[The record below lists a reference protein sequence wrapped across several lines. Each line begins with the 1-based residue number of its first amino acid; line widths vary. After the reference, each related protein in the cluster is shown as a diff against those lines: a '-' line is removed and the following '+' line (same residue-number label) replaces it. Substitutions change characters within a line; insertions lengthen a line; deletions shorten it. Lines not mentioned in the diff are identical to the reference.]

1 MSKIKLH
8 TKILLSLLVIFSLS
22 GIAYANSRTQ
32 ISVCASGCDYTNIR
46 TAIQQA
52 PANSQVNLSDGN
64 YVIFNPIEFRA
75 KNVLLKGQS
84 KEGTVI
90 RFRQTET
97 GFLVNADEAW
107 ITNLTVVQQSRE
119 ARNIVSIVE
128 RADGSRPT
136 LTRVYDANLQVGPI
150 NANPA
155 NAQVNEITGIYGK
168 GANSIRVRNT
178 TINGMHYGI
187 LLDSPVTSPSNVG
200 PFVENSV
207 ISNSKIAGFKSAH
220 PYSPRP
226 KSTSGIRFEQNTKF
240 LNNKVAIELES
251 CKNAECIDPQNFLS
265 FSGTTRKID
274 LTNTVFEGNETNI
287 INHQQEGM
295 IANNAVFV
303 FPEQSSRLATYNLIE
318 NSLVHGCQNAT
329 GSQAQLTCN
338 ENDSA
343 TFGTITLAD
352 LVLEQTSSSFTQEPN
367 AINSTCAEGEELCG
381 QVSTVLGMTNE
392 LPGQVLQYAIFSGE
406 DSQVSDW
413 TPSSVAPNFANFSEA
428 TYYLKTRLVDSLGNA
443 IPYTVTR
450 STNDLT
456 VDNTAPIQ
464 DITLGGA
471 TQNPETLEYRT
482 ADISGMSY
490 EITYQE
496 AQTEVT
502 SGTVTIYSSDSSYSD
517 RNEVCQKVVSLFQE
531 SEITDS
537 TLGCPDETLGEGH
550 YVVVF
555 EATDLAGNT
564 VSNSFNIDVQQ
575 IFETVA
581 PSTEITSPESG
592 QLISDRYITVS
603 GNSTDNLSGVKNVEI
618 YLAPYIEPV
627 EEEFN
632 PELLRGGNAP
642 EETNAPEAD
651 QTPVTNDET
660 TAPENIEPTPEAT
673 PTEEVVAPVE
683 EPVVDETP
691 QPEEPA
697 PQEARLLVADL
708 GGDEP
713 LGDEPIDEVPLR
725 EIKKKYSCGDFEL
738 VQTVNN
744 DKTSDLTEF
753 SWSTTIEPAN
763 SGTYC
768 IKVVTNDFATPT
780 NTSEEVLE
788 NVGYDYL
795 QSSST
800 ELLGIF
806 LDEVGIPSFTST
818 FSNFNVELPAGTTT
832 HPVVTATPIDERS
845 TVQITAPESFPGVF
859 SILVTAENGN
869 TQTYTVTF
877 TVAQPEVVEPEPETQ
892 TQRSGSSGSRIQRD
906 ENIDLQSVGL
916 SSSCATFTDI
926 AGNFAETQ
934 ITELYNLGVVC
945 GDGLGNYRPNDNI
958 TRAEMS
964 KITAELFD
972 IPTTL
977 VPRTS
982 FTDVVSTDWFAPF
995 VYGLTSENLISGFA
1009 DGTFK
1014 PFQSVTRAEA
1024 LQLLLKAKEVEL
1036 TTETPATPFTD
1047 VASTDWFYSI
1057 VNTAVKAGVITGY
1070 EDGTFKPNQLVT
1082 RAEMAKIAILV
1093 NNL

>member
-8 TKILLSLLVIFSLS
+8 TKILLSFLVIFSLS
-22 GIAYANSRTQ
+22 GIAYASARTQ
-32 ISVCASGCDYTNIR
+32 ISVCPSGCDYTDVR
-46 TAIQQA
+46 TAIQEA
-52 PANSQVNLSDGN
+52 PEDAQINLKNGT
-64 YVIFNPIEFRA
+64 YTVTNPIEISA
-75 KNVLLKGQS
+75 KNVLLKGES
-84 KEGTVI
+84 KDGTVI

-119 ARNIVSIVE
+119 ARNIVSITE
-128 RADGSRPT
+128 RPDGSRPT

-155 NAQVNEITGIYGK
+155 NAQINEISGIYGK
-168 GANSIRVRNT
+168 GAYSIRVRNT
-178 TINGMHYGI
+178 NIDGMHYGI
-187 LLDSPVTSPSNVG
+187 LLDSPATSPSNVG

-207 ISNSKIAGFKSAH
+207 ISNSKIAGFKSTH

-226 KSTSGIRFEQNTKF
+226 KFTSGIRFEQNTKF
-240 LNNKVAIELES
+240 LNNNIAIELGS
-251 CKNAECIDPQNFLS
+251 CKNVECSEPTTVLS
-265 FSGTTRKID
+265 FTGLARKID
-274 LTNTVFEGNETNI
+274 LTNTVFEGNGTNI
-287 INHQQEGM
+287 INKQKEGI
-295 IANNAVFV
+295 IATNAIFV
-303 FPEQSSRLATYNLIE
+303 VPEQLNRLATYNLIE

-338 ENDSA
+338 PTDSA

-352 LVLEQTSSSFTQEPN
+352 LVLEQTSSTFTEEPN
-367 AINSTCAEGEELCG
+367 AINSICAEGEELCG
-381 QVSTVLGMTNE
+381 EVSTVLAMSNE

-413 TPSSVAPNFANFSEA
+413 TLSSVAPNFANFSED
-428 TYYLKTRLVDSLGNA
+428 TYYLKTRLVDSLGSS
-443 IPYTVTR
+443 IPYTLTR
-450 STNDLT
+450 SSNDLV
-456 VDNTAPIQ
+456 VDNSAPIQ

-471 TQNPETLEYRT
+471 TQNPETLVYRT

-502 SGTVTIYSSDSSYSD
+502 SGTVSIFSSDSSYTD
-517 RNEVCQKVVSLFQE
+517 RNELCQKVVSIFQD

-537 TLGCPDETLGEGH
+537 TLACPEQTLGEGH

-564 VSNSFNIDVQQ
+564 VLNSFNIDVQQ

-581 PSTEITSPESG
+581 PNTQILTPESG
-592 QLISDRYITVS
+592 QLISDRLITVS
-603 GNSTDNLSGVKNVEI
+603 GNSTDNLSGVKNLEI
-618 YLAPYIEPV
+618 YLAPYIEPI
-627 EEEFN
+627 EEVFN
-632 PELLRGGNAP
+632 PELLRVVNEP
-642 EETNAPEAD
+642 EVVLPPVYSDETPTPVTEEPVTEPTPQEETPTVVDAPEAK
-651 QTPVTNDET
+651 
-660 TAPENIEPTPEAT
+660 
-673 PTEEVVAPVE
+673 
-683 EPVVDETP
+683 
-691 QPEEPA
+691 
-697 PQEARLLVADL
+697 LLVADL
-708 GGDEP
+708 GGE
-713 LGDEPIDEVPLR
+713 EPIIEERPIRVV
-725 EIKKKYSCGDFEL
+725 KKKYSCGEFEL
-738 VQTVNN
+738 VQTVNSN
-744 DKTSDLTEF
+744 KTSELTEF
-753 SWSTTIEPAN
+753 SWSTSIQPATPG
-763 SGTYC
+763 SYC

-780 NTSEEVLE
+780 NTSEDVLE
-788 NVGYDYL
+788 NVGYDYQ

-806 LDEVGIPSFTST
+806 LDEVGISSFTST
-818 FSNFNVELPAGTTT
+818 NSSYSVELPFGTTT
-832 HPVVTATPIDERS
+832 HPVVIATTTDERS
-845 TVQITAPESFPGVF
+845 TVEITAPESFPGVF
-859 SILVTAENGN
+859 TILVTAENGN

-877 TVAQPEVVEPEPETQ
+877 TIAEQVVEPETP
-892 TQRSGSSGSRIQRD
+892 TQRGGASGSRPRNPQTD
-906 ENIDLQSVGL
+906 ADIDLQSVGL
-916 SSSCATFTDI
+916 ASSCAPFTDI
-926 AGNFAETQ
+926 TGNFAVTQ

-982 FTDVVSTDWFAPF
+982 FSDITSTNWFTPYI
-995 VYGLTSENLISGFA
+995 YGLTTENLIAGFP

-1024 LQLLLKAKEVEL
+1024 LQLLLNAKELEL

-1047 VASTDWFYSI
+1047 VTSTDWFYSI
-1057 VNTAVKAGVITGY
+1057 VNTAVASGVITGY